1 MSGSITK
8 LPEPLRT
15 TGALELERRL
25 LDAAAREEPSGEML
39 ERMARS
45 IGVATPVALAP
56 SPPAAEAPLPG
67 PGLTS
72 AGTATGT
79 STLLP
84 WLSGAFVVA
93 AVAGAV
99 FATRP
104 GSDELV
110 APRAIEPTAA
120 AQVTATHAPAVTAP
134 AAVASSAAE
143 EPARTASVPSAEQ
156 RVRSPKADIAEQ
168 IALIDEARSAI
179 SSGSAGRAIQLVR
192 QYQSKYPSGSFGPEA
207 IALRIEALTKLGRTA
222 EARSAAE
229 RFVAQHRG
237 SPLADRVARLTGL
250 KREP

>member
-25 LDAAAREEPSGEML
+25 LDAAAREEPSNEML

-45 IGVATPVALAP
+45 LGVATPVALAP
-56 SPPAAEAPLPG
+56 SPRAGEGPLPD

-79 STLLP
+79 STLVP

-93 AVAGAV
+93 AVTGAV

-110 APRAIEPTAA
+110 PPRAMDPVTAPTAA
-120 AQVTATHAPAVTAP
+120 LQAPPLAAPVLPAPSSIEDSGKAVN
-134 AAVASSAAE
+134 AS
-143 EPARTASVPSAEQ
+143 PTEQ

-168 IALIDEARSAI
+168 IALIDAAGSAV
-179 SSGSAGRAIQLVR
+179 SSGPANRALGLVR
-192 QYQSKYPSGSFGPEA
+192 QYQSKYPTGSFGPEA
-207 IALRIEALTKLGRTA
+207 TALKIEALTKLGRTA

-229 RFVAQHRG
+229 RFVIQHRG
-237 SPLADRVARLTGL
+237 TPIADRVARLAGL
-250 KREP
+250 PREP

>member
-25 LDAAAREEPSGEML
+25 LDAAAREEPSNEML

-45 IGVATPVALAP
+45 LGVATPVALAP
-56 SPPAAEAPLPG
+56 SPRAGEGPLPD

-79 STLLP
+79 STLVP
-84 WLSGAFVVA
+84 WLSGAIVVA
-93 AVAGAV
+93 AVTGAV

-104 GSDELV
+104 DSEELV
-110 APRAIEPTAA
+110 PPRAMNP
-120 AQVTATHAPAVTAP
+120 VTAP
-134 AAVASSAAE
+134 QTAALQTPPLAAPVLPAPSSVEDSGKAVDAS
-143 EPARTASVPSAEQ
+143 PTEQ

-168 IALIDEARSAI
+168 IALIDAARTAV
-179 SSGSAGRAIQLVR
+179 SSGSANRALRLVR
-192 QYQSKYPSGSFGPEA
+192 QYQSKYPTGSFGPEA
-207 IALRIEALTKLGRTA
+207 TALKIEALTKLGRTT

-229 RFVAQHRG
+229 RFVIQHRG
-237 SPLADRVARLTGL
+237 TPIADRVARLAGL
-250 KREP
+250 PREP